1 MRQVVPGRGRRGG
14 SDWRASASCARNET
28 PLRFTAAWPARRTRA
43 TPTEPV
49 AGRRGRSYA
58 PGGRTPR
65 RRHTTSRA
73 RSEQPRRRR
82 STRHARARIRTK
94 CDAPGDPGAPRT
106 PRAEGGPRRGGG
118 GGGAAAP
125 KPMENPPATWVGAEP
140 ATRKAS
146 STSAPRA
153 VNPGR
158 TAAATARPARRAR
171 RAKRSTGG
179 AAAAA
184 EPRRRGLKK
193 VRTRLGS
200 ARRAQSD
207 VY

>member
-49 AGRRGRSYA
+49 AGRRG

-82 STRHARARIRTK
+82 ATRHARARIRTK

-106 PRAEGGPRRGGG
+106 PRAEG
-118 GGGAAAP
+118 
-125 KPMENPPATWVGAEP
+125 
-140 ATRKAS
+140 
-146 STSAPRA
+146 
-153 VNPGR
+153 
-158 TAAATARPARRAR
+158 AR
-171 RAKRSTGG
+171 GG

-184 EPRRRGLKK
+184 EPRRRSLWKI
-193 VRTRLGS
+193 RPRLGS
-200 ARRAQSD
+200 ARNQPRAKRRLLARLGRGNPAAPPPRRHARHGGLAARSEAPAGRRWRRSRAAEA
-207 VY
+207 